1 MLPIKSGGE
10 VLYSDPFQKAC
21 NFIELVQRSYNQTNN
36 RSCCFDKSSV
46 TYVQFR
52 L

>member
-10 VLYSDPFQKAC
+10 VLHSDPFQKAVIGTALIC
-21 NFIELVQRSYNQTNN
+21 DMDIKPIITAVVLIN
-36 RSCCFDKSSV
+36 RSV